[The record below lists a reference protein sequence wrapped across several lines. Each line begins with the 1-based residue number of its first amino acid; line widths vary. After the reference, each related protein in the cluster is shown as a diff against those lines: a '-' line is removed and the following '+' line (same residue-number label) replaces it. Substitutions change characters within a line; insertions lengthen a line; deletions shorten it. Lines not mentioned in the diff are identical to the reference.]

1 MLTLMWLSL
10 ACNHAPE
17 EQGLLGHGW
26 VDTYPSRHLLDEQGH
41 VDLDPAWLPSV
52 DTPMPTDALRYRKG
66 FSVAQTALL
75 NHPGVN
81 AAAMDQV
88 YLVDLTSG
96 ELHPS
101 FAELDAMDSDVLLI
115 RPLRTLPVGHDIA
128 VVIGSQALERP
139 QAFQLVL
146 DGERLS
152 EWQGHYQTVLTG
164 GAKALGVAESEIGLV
179 WDFPV
184 DDGSL
189 HLRTLAENTHPTG
202 SYTWLD
208 EDTTNLPPG
217 VFKQV
222 TGTFEVDD
230 WLVDDVRFELD
241 ADGVPQVQGTRQAH
255 LFVHVPDSV
264 RGKELG
270 TVPVLIFGHGLLQSP
285 EGFLAD
291 RDDTSQFVDLF
302 NRMEVIVVATQWRGL
317 CRDDLADVVW
327 VANDMGRLPEV
338 TDRLSQGVANTLAL
352 MELVQ
357 DGPLMDDPAFEG
369 LADPE
374 QLLYYGVSLG
384 AILGAVTV
392 AQTDRIDHAVL
403 HVGGGAWSTTFPRSA
418 NWEDFEGLVE
428 DGIPSSADRQLLYAM
443 MQLYWDPVDSMSYVQ
458 DLGAHSVVLQMSV
471 NDDEVTNMG
480 TIMLADSAGWS
491 SLGGAVEG
499 LPAVQAPTTGPVIV
513 SYDPELGDP
522 DIGNQPCTSWWT
534 CRAKLRASAKKRSA
548 RRWTAEPLEGSSTE
562 LGSAFAS
569 DGVDAHCVGRALH
582 GAVAGQHDDLLS
594 RVQKALV
601 Q

>member
-10 ACNHAPE
+10 ACTEGPSDE
-17 EQGLLGHGW
+17 GLLGQGW
-26 VDTYPSRHLLDEQGH
+26 VDTYPSRHLLNAQGQ
-41 VDLDPAWLPSV
+41 VDLDPAWIPSV
-52 DTPMPTDALRYRKG
+52 DTPMPTDVLRYRKG

-81 AAAMDQV
+81 GDALDGV
-88 YLVDLTSG
+88 HLVDLNTG
-96 ELHPS
+96 ALLPS
-101 FAELDAMDSDVLLI
+101 FAEIDALDSDVLLV

-128 VVIGSQALERP
+128 VVIETQALERP
-139 QAFQLVL
+139 EAFQAVL
-146 DGERLS
+146 DGERLPD
-152 EWQGHYQTVLTG
+152 WQEHYLGVLAD
-164 GAKALGVAESEIGLV
+164 GAEALGVSESEIGLV

-189 HLRTLAENTHPTG
+189 HLRVLAENTHPTG

-241 ADGVPQVQGTRQAH
+241 SDGVPQLQGTRQAH
-255 LFVHVPDSV
+255 LFVHVPESV
-264 RGKELG
+264 RGKEPG

-291 RDDTSQFVDLF
+291 KEDTSSFVDLF

-357 DGPLMDDPAFEG
+357 EGPLMDDPAFEG
-369 LADPE
+369 LADRE

-384 AILGAVTV
+384 GILGAVTL

-428 DGIPSSADRQLLYAM
+428 QGIPSSADRQLLYAM

-458 DLGAHSVVLQMSV
+458 DLEGRSLVLQMSV

-480 TIMLADSAGWS
+480 TTMLADSANWS

-499 LPAVQAPTTGPVIV
+499 LPAVFAPATGPVIAA
-513 SYDPELGDP
+513 YDPELGDP
-522 DIGNQPCTSWWT
+522 DIGNQPSQRTGAHREPRMWES
-534 CRAKLRASAKKRSA
+534 AKLQ
-548 RRWTAEPLEGSSTE
+548 TMHFL
-562 LGSAFAS
+562 
-569 DGVDAHCVGRALH
+569 VDVPGEVESFCVE
-582 GAVAGQHDDLLS
+582 AVCTPAD
-594 RVQKALV
+594 R
-601 Q
+601 

>member
-1 MLTLMWLSL
+1 MLTLMWLSA
-10 ACNHAPE
+10 ACNQAPNE
-17 EQGLLGHGW
+17 EGLLGQGW

-41 VDLDPAWLPSV
+41 VDIDSAWIPSV
-52 DTPMPTDALRYRKG
+52 DTPMPTDDLRYRKG
-66 FSVAQTALL
+66 FSVSQTALL

-81 AAAMDQV
+81 ADAMGHV
-88 YLVDLTSG
+88 HLVDLTSG
-96 ELHPS
+96 EVHPS
-101 FAELDAMDSDVLLI
+101 FAELDAIDQDVLLV
-115 RPLRTLPVGHDIA
+115 RPLRVLPEGHDIA
-128 VVIGSQALERP
+128 VVVGSQALERP
-139 QAFQLVL
+139 EAFQLL
-146 DGERLS
+146 LEGERLP
-152 EWQGHYQTVLTG
+152 EWQAHYQSVLAD
-164 GAKALGVAESEIGLV
+164 GAKALGVGESEIGLV

-184 DDGSL
+184 EDGSL
-189 HLRTLAENTHPTG
+189 HLRTLSENTHPTG

-230 WLVDDVRFELD
+230 WLVDDTRFELD

-255 LFVHVPDSV
+255 LFVHVPESV

-291 RDDTSQFVDLF
+291 KDDPSNFVELF
-302 NRMEVIVVATQWRGL
+302 NRMEVIVVSTQWRGL

-338 TDRLSQGVANTLAL
+338 TDRLGQGVANTLAL
-352 MELVQ
+352 MELIQ

-369 LADPE
+369 LANPD

-384 AILGAVTV
+384 GILGAVTL

-403 HVGGGAWSTTFPRSA
+403 HVGGGAWSMTFPRSA

-428 DGIPSSADRQLLYAM
+428 GGISSSADRQLLYAM
-443 MQLYWDPVDSMSYVQ
+443 MQLYWDPVDSVSYGQ
-458 DLGAHSVVLQMSV
+458 KLEGRSVLLQMSV

-480 TIMLADSAGWS
+480 TIMLAESADWP
-491 SLGGAVEG
+491 SLGGAVPG
-499 LPAVQAPTTGPVIV
+499 MPPVQAPTVGPVIA
-513 SYDPELGDP
+513 SYDAELGDP
-522 DIGNQPCTSWWT
+522 DIGNQPSERTGAHREPRLWES
-534 CRAKLRASAKKRSA
+534 AKLQ
-548 RRWTAEPLEGSSTE
+548 TLHFLVDEPGQVQSYCQEAVCTP
-562 LGSAFAS
+562 A
-569 DGVDAHCVGRALH
+569 DG
-582 GAVAGQHDDLLS
+582 
-594 RVQKALV
+594 
-601 Q
+601 